1 MNQFRNTSSKS
12 LGDYL
17 KAQRKARH
25 LSQAELS
32 DGICSQSMISGIE
45 KGNYI
50 PSSLLLAQICHKL
63 QISLNDTVL
72 SDYFEFSNF
81 QSASHKIEQLCNE
94 HRYAELIKFMN
105 NEDILASLD
114 SNDDF
119 QKYYYYYGCATYQ
132 LSKQADPALRY
143 LQLALQYTYHTD
155 KKYLSSIELL
165 IISAINLIKVKSSH
179 YTKMDNHNFEIAFAS
194 TINQAYVDYSE
205 NLNIIFYQYAL
216 ALFHEEQIKNAI
228 HVLNTGIEWITSKNS
243 TFMIADLYFLL
254 AKCYEKTAKLKN
266 KNEALNNATVLAKV
280 YKQVVNKEL

>member
-1 MNQFRNTSSKS
+1 MNQFRNTSAKS
-12 LGDYL
+12 LGNYL

-63 QISLNDTVL
+63 QISLNDTAL

-94 HRYAELIKFMN
+94 HRYAELIKFMD

-165 IISAINLIKVKSSH
+165 IISAINLIKVKVAN
-179 YTKMDNHNFEIAFAS
+179 YDNHDLEFAFS
-194 TINQAYVDYSE
+194 QMMNGVYSNYSE
-205 NLNIIFYQYAL
+205 NLNIVVYQYAL
-216 ALFHEEQIKNAI
+216 ALFHEGQIRNAI
-228 HVLNTGIEWITSKNS
+228 QVLDTGIKWITSKNS
-243 TFMIADLYFLL
+243 NFMIADLYFLL
-254 AKCYEKTAKLKN
+254 AKCYEKKAKLKN
-266 KNEALNNATVLAKV
+266 KNEALNNATVLARV
-280 YKQVVNKEL
+280 YKQVVNKEI